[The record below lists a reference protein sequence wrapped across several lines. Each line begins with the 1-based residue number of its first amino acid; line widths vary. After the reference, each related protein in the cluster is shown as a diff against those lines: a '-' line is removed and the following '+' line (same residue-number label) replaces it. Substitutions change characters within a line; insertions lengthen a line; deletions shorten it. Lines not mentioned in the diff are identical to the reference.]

1 MASKIRDINVSIIL
15 PALIVVAWFYA
26 TTVNNISGAILPEIS
41 DVFAAFTNLVQKG
54 ELQKDVIASLIR
66 VIQGYAIASLLGILL
81 GALTGMIPFLRKLI
95 VPVATAIRQVPII
108 AWIPLI
114 ILWCGIG
121 ELSKIVV
128 IVVAATFPIMINTL
142 SGVYSTSESLLEVAN
157 LYKLSKWETFVK
169 VYLPNALPQI
179 LVGLKLGMGASW
191 MAVVAAEML
200 GASSGIGYR
209 LNDARSM
216 LKSDQ
221 VILCIIL
228 IGIIG
233 IGSDWILSNI
243 FKKLTPW
250 ENNK

>member
-1 MASKIRDINVSIIL
+1 MSNKVKDANISFLIPL
-15 PALIVVAWFYA
+15 LIVVAWFYA
-26 TTVNNISGAILPEIS
+26 TTVNNLSGAILPKIS
-41 DVFAAFTNLVQKG
+41 DVVIAFRNLVEKG
-54 ELQKDVIASLIR
+54 QLQEDIIASLIR
-66 VIQGYAIASLLGILL
+66 VIEGYTISAFLGIAL
-81 GALTGMIPFLRKLI
+81 GALAGMIPFVRKLI
-95 VPVATAIRQVPII
+95 LPAATAIRQVPII

-121 ELSKIVV
+121 EVSKVVV
-128 IVVAATFPIMINTL
+128 ITIAATFPIMINTL
-142 SGVYSTSESLLEVAN
+142 SGVASTSDLLLEVAN
-157 LYKLSKWETFVK
+157 LYKLGKWETFVK

-228 IGIIG
+228 IGVIG
-233 IGSDWILSNI
+233 IGSDWILSKF
-243 FKKLTPW
+243 FKKITPW

>member
-1 MASKIRDINVSIIL
+1 MNNRVKDFNISVII
-15 PALIVVAWFYA
+15 PIFIVVAWFYA
-26 TTVNNISGAILPEIS
+26 TTINNISGAILPRIS
-41 DVFAAFTNLVQKG
+41 DVFVAFRNLAQKG
-54 ELQKDVIASLIR
+54 DLQKDVLASLIR
-66 VIQGYAIASLLGILL
+66 VFQGYAISAFLGIAL
-81 GALTGMIPFLRKLI
+81 GALAGMIPFVKKLI

-121 ELSKIVV
+121 ELSKVVV
-128 IVVAATFPIMINTL
+128 IITAATFPIMVNTM
-142 SGVYSTSESLLEVAN
+142 SGVSSTSDLLLEVAN

-169 VYLPNALPQI
+169 VYLPNALPHI
-179 LVGLKLGMGASW
+179 LVGLKLGMGAAW

-221 VILCIIL
+221 VILCILL
-228 IGIIG
+228 IGAIG
-233 IGSDWILSNI
+233 IGSDWILSKI

>member
-1 MASKIRDINVSIIL
+1 MSNKVKDTNVSFIIPL
-15 PALIVVAWFYA
+15 FIVVAWFYA
-26 TTVNNISGAILPEIS
+26 TTINNISSAILPEIS
-41 DVFAAFTNLVQKG
+41 DVFEAFRNLTQKG
-54 ELQKDVIASLIR
+54 QLQQDLIASLVR
-66 VIQGYAIASLLGILL
+66 VIEGYVVASLLGISL
-81 GALTGMIPFLRKLI
+81 GALAGMIPFVRNLI
-95 VPVATAIRQVPII
+95 LPVATAIRQVPII

-121 ELSKIVV
+121 ELSKVVV
-128 IVVAATFPIMINTL
+128 IVIAATFPIMINTM
-142 SGVYSTSESLLEVAN
+142 SGVSSTSDLLLEVAS
-157 LYKLSKWETFVK
+157 LYKLGKWETFVK
-169 VYLPNALPQI
+169 VYLPNALPSI

-228 IGIIG
+228 IGFIG
-233 IGSDWILSNI
+233 IGTDWLLSKF
-243 FKKLTPW
+243 FKKITPW